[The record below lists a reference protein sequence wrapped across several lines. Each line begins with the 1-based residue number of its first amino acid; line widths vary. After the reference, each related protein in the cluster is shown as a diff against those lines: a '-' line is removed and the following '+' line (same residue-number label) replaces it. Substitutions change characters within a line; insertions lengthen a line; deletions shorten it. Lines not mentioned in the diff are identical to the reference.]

1 MDKLTISYWTL
12 WKRCAAEAN
21 LRKKGHLR
29 KFRRL
34 KCTDLTFVKKKYAT
48 AFFEAKKL
56 RKNAHFPTFANSQ
69 QKYVNGLKWD

>member
-12 WKRCAAEAN
+12 WKRFAAEAN

-34 KCTDLTFVKKKYAT
+34 KCAVLIFVKKNTRPQFLRQKNYA
-48 AFFEAKKL
+48 
-56 RKNAHFPTFANSQ
+56 KNAHFPTFANLQ
-69 QKYVNGLKWD
+69 QK

>member
-12 WKRCAAEAN
+12 WKRFAAEAN

-34 KCTDLTFVKKKYAT
+34 KCAYLIFVGKKYAT
-48 AFFEAKKL
+48 AVFEAKKL
-56 RKNAHFPTFANSQ
+56 RKKRALPDMLIRNRN
-69 QKYVNGLKWD
+69 V